1 MAKLATALADSVH
14 ASLRAARADVTDAR
28 FVMLFASPKH
38 VLADAV
44 KAARETFPGAAVLGA
59 SSAGEFVESGDA
71 KGSVSVAALEADVRV
86 HTGFADNLRA
96 DPDGAVT
103 RALAGLPRHV
113 DGYPHCTAILLV
125 DALSGVGEEAALLV
139 ATELGP
145 DVKLA
150 GGAAGDDLAMTK
162 TIVAADAHASDD
174 AIAIAL
180 LFSKE
185 PLGVGVSH
193 GHQPVTD
200 SMTVTDASGATVR
213 TIDGRPAW
221 DVWKERTRAIAKS
234 KGIDVDTLPEADVG
248 GYLLRFE
255 AGLALGDTPS
265 AGYKIRAPLAVGP
278 DGSLSFACG
287 IPSGTVI
294 RITESEPERQ
304 VASAVRAAAAAHEGI
319 GNGPVAG
326 AIIFDCICR
335 NLILGQAFGDAVRGM
350 AKTLGDVPVAG
361 FETYGEIALNAG
373 DFSGF
378 HNTTTV
384 ALVFP
389 KSL

>member
-1 MAKLATALADSVH
+1 MAKLATALTDGVQS
-14 ASLRAARADVTDAR
+14 SIRAARAGVTDAKL
-28 FVMLFASPKH
+28 VMLFASPKH

-44 KAARETFPGAAVLGA
+44 RAARESFPGAAVLGA
-59 SSAGEFVESGDA
+59 SSAGEFIESGDA
-71 KGSVSVAALEADVRV
+71 KGAVSIAALEADVRV
-86 HTGFADNLRA
+86 HTGFSDGLRQ
-96 DPDGAVT
+96 DPEAAVA
-103 RALAGLPRHV
+103 RALAGLPRAIS
-113 DGYPHCTAILLV
+113 GYPHCTAILLL

-145 DVKLA
+145 HVKLA

-162 TIVAADAHASDD
+162 TIVAADGNASAD
-174 AIAIAL
+174 AIALAL
-180 LFSKE
+180 VFSKE

-193 GHQPVTD
+193 GHLPV
-200 SMTVTDASGATVR
+200 SEPMTVTEATGAEVR

-221 DVWKERTRAIAKS
+221 DVWKERTRATAKAA
-234 KGIDVDTLPEADVG
+234 GIDVDALGPSEIGA
-248 GYLLRFE
+248 YLLRYE
-255 AGLALGDTPS
+255 AGLALGSAPS
-265 AGYKIRAPLAVGP
+265 AGYKIRAPLGVGA

-287 IPSGTVI
+287 IPTGAVI
-294 RITESEPERQ
+294 RITESQPERQ
-304 VASAVRAAAAAHEGI
+304 VESAVRAAAAAHESVGHQ
-319 GNGPVAG
+319 PVAG

-335 NLILGQAFGDAVRGM
+335 NLILGGTFGDAVRGM
-350 AKTLGDVPVAG
+350 AKTLGDVPLAG

-389 KSL
+389 KGL